1 MRNNN
6 HDAPRGVLALR
17 ALILLAMGLV
27 VTACSSGGDDSQDQK
42 TPPTPVDT
50 VKIKPHS
57 VDVYAE
63 YPGRVRGK
71 QTARI
76 IGRVTGILESK
87 NYDEGSIV
95 HKGDLLFK
103 IDPKP
108 YRATVDQR
116 KGQLANAK
124 ASLADSTR
132 VWKRTRHLY
141 KANAVSEAERDK
153 ALSNYQSD
161 KAAVQE
167 GKADLES
174 AQIDLNY
181 TTVEAP
187 ITGVTSLRDVDLGS
201 LVKANDT
208 KLTTITQLDPVYVR
222 FALPE
227 DDAFARQKALS
238 EMGNESSDK
247 ATRDATIMLKN
258 GKTFPYKAKVDF
270 TQSTIDPN
278 TGTVRLRA
286 IVKNPHNTLMP
297 GRYVRARL
305 RIRTLQHALT
315 IPEAAISSGQ
325 RTQVFVVDHGKAK
338 AVAVKLGPDTDQGQV
353 ITDGLEPGD
362 RVITS
367 GLGTLKAGAPV
378 KVKHD
383 DDDNNNNDKSSGGG
397 KQDSEP
403 GESSQGASSSS
414 ADSGSSQHSS

>member
-1 MRNNN
+1 MRKNDC
-6 HDAPRGVLALR
+6 DASRRVLALR
-17 ALILLAMGLV
+17 ALIVLTAGLV
-27 VTACSSGGDDSQDQK
+27 VTACGNGKDSGQAQK
-42 TPPTPVDT
+42 TPPTPVHA
-50 VKIKPHS
+50 VKIEPHP

-71 QTARI
+71 QTAKI

-108 YRATVDQR
+108 YKATVDQR
-116 KGQLANAK
+116 KGQLASAK

-153 ALSNYQSD
+153 ALSNYQTD

-167 GKADLES
+167 ASANLES

-201 LVKANDT
+201 LVNANQT
-208 KLTTITQLDPVYVR
+208 QLTTITQLDPVYIR

-238 EMGNESSDK
+238 EMGRKSRNE
-247 ATRDATIMLKN
+247 ATREATVILNN
-258 GKTFPYKAKVDF
+258 GQSLPYKADVDF
-270 TQSTIDPN
+270 TQSTIDPD

-286 IVKNPHNTLMP
+286 IAKNPDNRLMP
-297 GRYVRARL
+297 GRYVRVRL
-305 RIRTLQHALT
+305 RIQTLQDAIT
-315 IPEAAISSGQ
+315 VPEAAIASGQ
-325 RTQVFVVDHGKAK
+325 QIQVFVVRNGKAK
-338 AVAVKLGPDTDQGQV
+338 TVAVKLGPNTAQGQV
-353 ITDGLEPGD
+353 ITDGLQTGD
-362 RVITS
+362 RVITT
-367 GLGTLKAGAPV
+367 GLGTLKSGAPV
-378 KVKHD
+378 KVKQDQQKKAGNSGD
-383 DDDNNNNDKSSGGG
+383 DGQGGG
-397 KQDSEP
+397 SGQDGPQQKNS
-403 GESSQGASSSS
+403 ASS
-414 ADSGSSQHSS
+414 ADDGSSQQNS